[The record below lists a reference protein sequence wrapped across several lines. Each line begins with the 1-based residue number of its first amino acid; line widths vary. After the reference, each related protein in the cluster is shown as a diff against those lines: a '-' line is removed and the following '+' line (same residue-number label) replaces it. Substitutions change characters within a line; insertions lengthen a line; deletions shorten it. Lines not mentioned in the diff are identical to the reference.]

1 MPRNRHLN
9 LLVTVL
15 VALACPCQVTL
26 YPVVADD
33 EVGQPAART
42 VVDANLKLAGEPQAR
57 VLQAYARVNAALA
70 RRVCTLT
77 EREEAQL
84 ALMTDAWLAKLMQPA
99 PNSPLQQLAAGK
111 GGLLRGRDAE
121 AVVEQRMT
129 RLKLAIDKHIEQSL
143 TPEHAAAFE
152 IERQAREQFRN
163 AAQAD
168 VLVAALD
175 ARLFLAPAQREQ
187 LSNEIELWLKKEV
200 YWQFYF
206 QNPNYVP
213 DIPRN
218 VLSKTLTP
226 EQLDSLKGAQAW
238 LYELSQLELQK
249 MDQGVPV
256 LIDQ

>member
-1 MPRNRHLN
+1 
-9 LLVTVL
+9 
-15 VALACPCQVTL
+15 
-26 YPVVADD
+26 
-33 EVGQPAART
+33 
-42 VVDANLKLAGEPQAR
+42 
-57 VLQAYARVNAALA
+57 
-70 RRVCTLT
+70 
-77 EREEAQL
+77 
-84 ALMTDAWLAKLMQPA
+84 MTDAWLAKLMQPA

-111 GGLLRGRDAE
+111 GGLLRGRDAQ

-175 ARLFLAPAQREQ
+175 ARLFLSPAQRVQ
-187 LSNEIELWLKKEV
+187 LSKEIEQWLKTEV

-206 QNPNYVP
+206 QNPHYVP

-226 EQLDSLKGAQAW
+226 EQLDSLKGTQAW
-238 LYELSQLELQK
+238 LYELSQRELQK
-249 MDQGVPV
+249 MGRGVPV